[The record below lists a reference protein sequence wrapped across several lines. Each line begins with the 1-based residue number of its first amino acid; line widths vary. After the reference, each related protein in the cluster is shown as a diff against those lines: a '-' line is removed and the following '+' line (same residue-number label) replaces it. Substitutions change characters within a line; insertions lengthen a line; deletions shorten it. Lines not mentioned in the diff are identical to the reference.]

1 MRSSSLLL
9 ACVLQSAVGFQAG
22 VHMAAQRPAIRATT
36 STMVM
41 PEPATIE
48 AASQLLAAKSQADE
62 LLGDAMALVFPAGTA
77 LAVAFVVKTLVS
89 GPSVGE
95 KELPVFAGVTV
106 FFTLLC
112 VALFV
117 PF

>member
-1 MRSSSLLL
+1 MRSSSFLL

-77 LAVAFVVKTLVS
+77 LAVAVRSAGLQCLS
-89 GPSVGE
+89 HEALLQPCIPSWR
-95 KELPVFAGVTV
+95 AS
-106 FFTLLC
+106 C
-112 VALFV
+112 
-117 PF
+117 

>member
-1 MRSSSLLL
+1 MAIVVQFATSGGRSVGASLGSDLHSEPGHPSMPPSTD
-9 ACVLQSAVGFQAG
+9 AI

-77 LAVAFVVKTLVS
+77 LAVAVRS
-89 GPSVGE
+89 
-95 KELPVFAGVTV
+95 AG
-106 FFTLLC
+106 LWERGIN
-112 VALFV
+112 A
-117 PF
+117 